1 MLVGDRDIAMLI
13 IALRVSVLC
22 QRGSIIMED
31 ITRSSQETQQG
42 SSSLVW
48 IVVLVVACLVGYGFS
63 QSALKG
69 VTHQTA
75 APVSTPAPV
84 STHGASIYGAPTITV
99 DHINDILAAYHSP
112 AQGTG
117 QALYDGG
124 VKYGIDPAYALAFFM
139 HESTLGTA
147 GEARVTLALGNL
159 RCIDDRPC
167 IDQDRGGYA
176 QFNSWQDG
184 YEHWYQLLT
193 GPVYRGAGLTTVQAI
208 IPRYAPSADNNNE
221 QAYIDSLIYSV
232 NAWRSGK
239 VII

>member
-1 MLVGDRDIAMLI
+1 
-13 IALRVSVLC
+13 
-22 QRGSIIMED
+22 MED
-31 ITRSSQETQQG
+31 ITRSSEAQQG

-48 IVVLVVACLVGYGFS
+48 IVVLVVLCLVGYGVS
-63 QSALKG
+63 QSALKAT
-69 VTHQTA
+69 VTHQA
-75 APVSTPAPV
+75 SPVSTPAPV
-84 STHGASIYGAPTITV
+84 STHGASIYGQPTITV
-99 DHINDILAAYHSP
+99 SHINEILSAYHSP
-112 AQGTG
+112 AAGTG
-117 QALYDGG
+117 QALYDLG
-124 VKYGIDPAYALAFFM
+124 VQYGIDPAYALAFFM

-167 IDQDRGGYA
+167 VDQDRGGYA

-193 GPVYRGAGLTTVQAI
+193 GPVYHGAGLTTIQAI

-221 QAYIDSLIYSV
+221 QAYIDSLLYSV

-239 VII
+239 TII